1 MRKTWLVA
9 FLAMASACTALAAA
23 AGVSVSHAW
32 IRLLPGNLPLA
43 AYFDL
48 RNGDDRALELV
59 GAQSAEF
66 GRIEM
71 HRSMVMRGMD
81 HMMAVSDVRVPAH
94 GQLEFSPG
102 GYHLMLF
109 DPQRPLSVSEHVTIV
124 LKFADGQSRPVSFVV
139 KPAATQ

>member
-1 MRKTWLVA
+1 MRKTCFFAL
-9 FLAMASACTALAAA
+9 LAMISTFTAWAGGT
-23 AGVSVSHAW
+23 GVSVSHAW

-48 RNGDDRALELV
+48 RNTGDQALSLV
-59 GAQSAEF
+59 GAESVEF

-71 HRSMVMRGMD
+71 HRSMEMQGMD
-81 HMMAVSDVRVPAH
+81 HMAPVSDVRVAAR

-109 DPQRPLSVSEHVTIV
+109 DPRRPLNVGEHVTIV
-124 LKFADGQSRPVSFVV
+124 LDFAGRQSRPVSFVV
-139 KPAATQ
+139 KSATGQ